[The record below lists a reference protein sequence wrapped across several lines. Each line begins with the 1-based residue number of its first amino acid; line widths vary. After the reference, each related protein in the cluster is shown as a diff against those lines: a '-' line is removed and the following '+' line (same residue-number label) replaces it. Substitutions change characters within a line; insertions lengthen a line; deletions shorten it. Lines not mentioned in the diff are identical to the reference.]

1 MRVVFNLVQF
11 EQALDS
17 IFANKL
23 RSALT
28 SLGVVFG
35 VASVIAMFAIGKGS
49 EKELMAQFELVGTNN
64 IIIKPSNDLVN
75 EGGMSNESYSPGL
88 SIEDIQN
95 ISKVIPTVYKTSPE
109 ILWEPRGENFGRKGS
124 EKLIGVNTDY
134 FSIMNLKLNSGRYF
148 SEQELLLGDPVGII
162 GGRLRNRF
170 FVRKSPIGKRIK
182 IGDRWITIIGVLKE
196 KNFTEDNS
204 KILGVRNSNDV
215 VYVPVKTLLNR
226 FENKLTSFAINTAL
240 DDSRGENDDDR
251 TMCIPQLVQKHQI
264 DKIIVQVDDSDMVYL
279 TADVISRML
288 KRRHNGVIDFELII
302 PEQVL
307 QQKQR
312 SKRVFNIVLG
322 SIAGI
327 SLLVGGIGIM
337 NIMIASVM
345 ERIQEIGIRISVG
358 AKRTDILFQ
367 FLLEAILISLV
378 GGIFGIALGSL
389 TAKLITNLSDLPTL
403 ITPASIFTS
412 FFVALVTGLIF
423 GISPAIMATKQD
435 PIVSL
440 RYE

>member
-28 SLGVVFG
+28 SLGVIFG

-49 EKELMAQFELVGTNN
+49 EKELMGQFELVGTNN
-64 IIIKPSNDLVN
+64 IIIKPSNSLVN
-75 EGGMSNESYSPGL
+75 EGRVSNESYSPGL
-88 SIEDIQN
+88 SMEDIQN
-95 ISKVIPTVYKTSPE
+95 ILEVIPTIRKTSPE
-109 ILWEPRGENFGRKGS
+109 IVWESLDESFGRQGS
-124 EKLIGVNTDY
+124 EKLIGVNADY
-134 FSIMNLKLNSGRYF
+134 FSIMDLHLNSGRYF

-162 GGRLRNRF
+162 GSRLRNRF

-182 IGDRWITIIGVLKE
+182 IGDSWITIIGVLKE

-204 KILGVRNSNDV
+204 KTLGVRNSNDV

-226 FENKLTSFAINTAL
+226 FENKLTSLAINTTL
-240 DDSRGENDDDR
+240 DNPEDENNNDR
-251 TMCIPQLVQKHQI
+251 TTSVLQSVQKHQI

-288 KRRHNGVIDFELII
+288 TRRHNGVVDFELII
-302 PEQVL
+302 PEQIL
-307 QQKQR
+307 RQKQH
-312 SKRVFNIVLG
+312 SKKVFNIVLG

-367 FLLEAILISLV
+367 FLLEAILISLA
-378 GGIFGIALGSL
+378 GGAFGIALGSL
-389 TAKLITNLSDLPTL
+389 TAKIITNLSGLPTL
-403 ITPASIFTS
+403 ITLTSIFTS

-440 RYE
+440 RHE